1 MAFALIS
8 KIFGDSL
15 LNNRTKILD
24 LQTNKIALNV
34 EKYYDTD
41 TTFVY
46 TEMIYSNDLN
56 NPNSIYK
63 YNPFLDSI
71 TDTITFSS
79 NVIDFIFRGN

>member
-1 MAFALIS
+1 
-8 KIFGDSL
+8 
-15 LNNRTKILD
+15 
-24 LQTNKIALNV
+24 
-34 EKYYDTD
+34 
-41 TTFVY
+41 
-46 TEMIYSNDLN
+46 MIYSNDLN